1 MEYSKTNRTEPRN
14 PKPKTLN
21 PKYGTL
27 FVVSTPIG
35 NLEDVTL
42 RALRVLKYVDIIAA
56 ENVTHTKGLCKHY
69 GIKTKLISCHQHNQ
83 KVKVPELIKRLKAGD
98 NMAIVTDAG
107 TPGISDPG
115 RYLINIAAK
124 EDITVTPIPGPS
136 AVISALSVS
145 GMPTEEFVF
154 LGFLSNK
161 PGKRKK
167 ELLRLASE
175 SRTMVFF
182 EAPHR
187 IKAMLTDLKE
197 ILGNRHMVI
206 LREMTKIFEEVKR
219 GPVSEILKYLI
230 PDKLRGEFTL
240 VVAGSE
246 TKEAYT
252 LSEEVTDRIKELIA
266 EKKNSIKDIAGLLS
280 SQEGPTYRQIY
291 KECIVRKKELERIEA
306 DGAGQKT

>member
-1 MEYSKTNRTEPRN
+1 MKYSKTNRPELQN
-14 PKPKTLN
+14 SKPKAQN

-69 GIKTKLISCHQHNQ
+69 SIKTKLISCHQHNQ
-83 KVKVPELIKRLKAGD
+83 KVKVPELIKRLKTGD

-219 GPVSEILKYLI
+219 GPVSTILKYLI

-240 VVAGSE
+240 VVAGSKTE
-246 TKEAYT
+246 EVHT

-280 SQEGPTYRQIY
+280 SKEGPTYRQIY
-291 KECIVRKKELERIEA
+291 KECIVIKKELESIKA